1 MTARSSRTAKA
12 APSTPTPTD
21 KPVLKVRLDTAQGT
35 LRMRL
40 PKKGGRW
47 QGPFK
52 VVDECVQ
59 KAIKEGVPTPFLIDY
74 VTEED

>member
-1 MTARSSRTAKA
+1 MSEERPR
-12 APSTPTPTD
+12 
-21 KPVLKVRLDTAQGT
+21 LKVRLVVEKNY

-52 VVDECVQ
+52 TIDECVQ
-59 KAIKEGVPTPFLIDY
+59 KAIKEGVETPFWLDY
-74 VTEED
+74 VTEES

>member
-1 MTARSSRTAKA
+1 MTAPSSKTAKA
-12 APSTPTPTD
+12 TPTSPTD
-21 KPVLKVRLDTAQGT
+21 KPVLKVRLDTTKGH

-52 VVDECVQ
+52 SVDECVQ
-59 KAIKEGVPTPFLIDY
+59 RALKDGVPTPFLIDY
-74 VTEED
+74 VTQED

>member
-1 MTARSSRTAKA
+1 MSE
-12 APSTPTPTD
+12 D
-21 KPVLKVRLDTAQGT
+21 KPVLKVRLDVAKNH

-52 VVDECVQ
+52 TVDECVQ
-59 KAIKEGVPTPFLIDY
+59 KAIKEGVTTPFLIDY